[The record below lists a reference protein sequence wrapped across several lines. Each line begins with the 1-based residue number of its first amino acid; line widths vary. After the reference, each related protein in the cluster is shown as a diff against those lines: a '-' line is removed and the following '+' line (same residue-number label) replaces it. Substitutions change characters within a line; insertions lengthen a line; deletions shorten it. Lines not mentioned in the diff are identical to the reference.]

1 MRSPNMMNDNS
12 DKTIEVNDESFVD
25 NRPVDVPVITIER
38 YGDKTTDSGQH
49 GLPIKKSKKLPII
62 LSCVLGFIILT
73 GAVLWI
79 KRYDFMSPGVPV
91 SVSDAENMQLLDL
104 PFSPS
109 ASGTKMMTDSILG
122 VTMDFYPLQGLRA
135 SLETELPDT
144 TDQTL
149 VLFMRS
155 SDYHPD
161 GATIGTLVAAG
172 KRQESKERKSR
183 AAYMAISKD
192 GKPVIGVSLSDR
204 LADYATK
211 TGGSF
216 FRQYLL
222 LSDATL
228 PTEFYLHGK
237 VERAAIARM
246 NNGSLHYVVT
256 HNKESMYDFADA
268 LREYGFVDA
277 IYLTGGKSYTFYRD
291 SDGNAHVPEV
301 TKEKYTKY
309 TDKALP
315 APLLVFRNAN

>member
-1 MRSPNMMNDNS
+1 MMNDKS
-12 DKTIEVNDESFVD
+12 DKTIEVNDDSFID
-25 NRPVDVPVITIER
+25 DRPVEVPVITIER
-38 YGDKTTDSGQH
+38 YRENLTNSPSQLQPT
-49 GLPIKKSKKLPII
+49 KKSKKRLII
-62 LSCVLGFIILT
+62 LSSVLAII
-73 GAVLWI
+73 VIVCSILWI
-79 KRYDFMSPGVPV
+79 KRYDLMSPGVPV
-91 SVSDAENMQLLDL
+91 SVSDSENIELLSQ
-104 PFSPS
+104 PFAS
-109 ASGTKMMTDSILG
+109 AAHGTELTTDSILG
-122 VTMDFYPLQGLRA
+122 VAMDFYSLQGLRA
-135 SLETELPDT
+135 SLEEELPDT
-144 TDQTL
+144 TDKSL

-161 GATIGTLVAAG
+161 GATIGTLVVAG
-172 KRQESKERKSR
+172 KRQEAKERKSR
-183 AAYMAISKD
+183 VAYMAISND

-204 LADYATK
+204 MADYATK
-211 TGGSF
+211 TSGSF

-246 NNGSLHYVVT
+246 NDGSLHYVVT

-291 SDGNAHVPEV
+291 VEGNPHVPEE
-301 TKEKYTKY
+301 TKKKYAKY
-309 TDKALP
+309 ADSPLP

>member
-1 MRSPNMMNDNS
+1 MMNDKS
-12 DKTIEVNDESFVD
+12 DKTIEVNDDSFID
-25 NRPVDVPVITIER
+25 DRPVDVPVITIER
-38 YGDKTTDSGQH
+38 YGENLINSRTRLHLT
-49 GLPIKKSKKLPII
+49 KKSKKLLII
-62 LSCVLGFIILT
+62 LSSILAIIVIA
-73 GAVLWI
+73 GIVLWS
-79 KRYDFMSPGVPV
+79 KRYDLLSPGVPV
-91 SVSDAENMQLLDL
+91 SVSDTENMELLNQ
-104 PFSPS
+104 PFAPY
-109 ASGTKMMTDSILG
+109 ASGTELNTDSILG
-122 VTMDFYPLQGLRA
+122 VAMDFYSLQGLKA
-135 SLETELPDT
+135 SLEEELPDT
-144 TDQTL
+144 ADKSL

-172 KRQESKERKSR
+172 KRKVAKERKSR
-183 AAYMAISKD
+183 AAYMAISND

-204 LADYATK
+204 MADYATK

-246 NNGSLHYVVT
+246 NDCSLHYVVT

-277 IYLTGGKSYTFYRD
+277 IYLTGGKGYTFYRD
-291 SDGNAHVPEV
+291 VEGKAHVPEE
-301 TKEKYTKY
+301 TKEKYHKY
-309 TDKALP
+309 PDRHLP
-315 APLLVFRNAN
+315 APLLVFRNAD

>member
-1 MRSPNMMNDNS
+1 MS
-12 DKTIEVNDESFVD
+12 
-25 NRPVDVPVITIER
+25 
-38 YGDKTTDSGQH
+38 
-49 GLPIKKSKKLPII
+49 
-62 LSCVLGFIILT
+62 LG
-73 GAVLWI
+73 
-79 KRYDFMSPGVPV
+79 MPV
-91 SVSDAENMQLLDL
+91 SISDSENIRLLIQ

-109 ASGTKMMTDSILG
+109 ATGTELTTDSVLG
-122 VTMDFYPLQGLRA
+122 VPMDFYSLQGLRA
-135 SLETELPDT
+135 SLENELPDT
-144 TDQTL
+144 TDKSL

-161 GATIGTLVAAG
+161 GANIGTLVVGGNRKEA
-172 KRQESKERKSR
+172 KERKSR

-204 LADYATK
+204 MADYMTK

-216 FRQYLL
+216 FRQYLM

-246 NNGSLHYVVT
+246 NDGKLYYVVT

-277 IYLTGGKSYTFYRD
+277 IYLTGGNSYIFYRD
-291 SDGNAHVPEV
+291 TDGNSHVPEE
-301 TKEKYTKY
+301 TKEKYNKY
-309 TDKALP
+309 SDKSLP